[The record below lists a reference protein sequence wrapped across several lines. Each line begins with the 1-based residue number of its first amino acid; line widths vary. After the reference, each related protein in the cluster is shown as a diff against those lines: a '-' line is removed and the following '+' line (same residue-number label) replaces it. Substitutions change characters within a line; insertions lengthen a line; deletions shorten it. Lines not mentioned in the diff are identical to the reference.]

1 MRTFIKER
9 CDNYGTIHD
18 NFYSSIIIL
27 EWVLIACE
35 NENDDGFVEDLD
47 GSECDTWEKVCVW
60 LEDNDLNKV
69 EQVEVD

>member
-1 MRTFIKER
+1 MTTADYIHNRKDGGTTH
-9 CDNYGTIHD
+9 CYGDIVWD
-18 NFYSSIIIL
+18 SSFF
-27 EWVLIACE
+27 IACE